1 MAPMPRKL
9 KIYQLESNAV
19 CSPYRLI
26 YPGNALNRSS
36 DIEVKL
42 FLDFGQ
48 SQCDELLREADLFII
63 QRMEMVPHLR
73 ELILALNRKGIVVV
87 YEIDDDLLHLEPE
100 SRQAALNSKEH
111 AVRIEDCMRACQAV
125 QCSTASLA
133 SKLTGIHA
141 EVVVLENQLDRV
153 PAFTEKTPRSRTTIV
168 GYAAG
173 DDHGHDWPIVRD
185 AYNRTVADLSTQ
197 GVEIET
203 WIVGDPQIF
212 DSIISPRKRLLPIM
226 PRDVYLGFLARVDVS
241 IIPLKDCAFNESK
254 SDVKYL
260 ESAAMGTPVLA
271 SNIVYGRTIIDGECG
286 LLFRNGEEFASQL
299 RRLVTDKALALRV
312 AKSAHTY
319 VKDNRVI
326 DQHAAKWASTYL
338 VWHARREQLLAR
350 TGVAV

>member
-1 MAPMPRKL
+1 MPRKL
-9 KIYQLESNAV
+9 KIYQLESNTV

-42 FLDFGQ
+42 LSDFGQ
-48 SQCDELLREADLFII
+48 SQCDELLGEADLFII

-73 ELILALNRKGIVVV
+73 ELILALNRREILVV
-87 YEIDDDLLHLEPE
+87 YEIDDDLLHLDPE
-100 SRQAALNSKEH
+100 SRQAALDSRDR
-111 AVRIEDCMRACQAV
+111 AVHIEECIRACQAV
-125 QCSTASLA
+125 QCSTLSLA
-133 SKLTGIHA
+133 STLAGIHS

-153 PAFTEKTPRSRTTIV
+153 PAFGEKAPRSRTTIV

-173 DDHGHDWPIVRD
+173 ADHGHDWPVVRD
-185 AYNRTVADLSTQ
+185 AYNRAVADLSSQ

-203 WIVGDPQIF
+203 WIVGDPQVY
-212 DSIISPRKRLLPIM
+212 DSITSPRKRFFPIM
-226 PRDVYLGFLARVDVS
+226 PRDGYLKLLAHVDVS
-241 IIPLKDCAFNESK
+241 LIPLKDCAFNASK

-271 SNIVYGRTIIDGECG
+271 SNIAYERTIVDGETG

-299 RRLVTDKALALRV
+299 RRLVTDKAFALRI
-312 AKSAHTY
+312 AKAAHSY
-319 VKDNRVI
+319 VEENRVI

-338 VWHARREQLLAR
+338 DWHARCERLLAR
-350 TGVAV
+350 SGVAA